1 MIGLYLHVP
10 YCSVRCSYC
19 DFYLVTARGRDLGA
33 YVDALCGEIAAV
45 GPPLLGRAADTVH
58 CGGGTPSLLPP
69 AAIGR
74 AVAAIR
80 RSFALRPDAE
90 IALEV
95 NPEDV
100 DEARIDG
107 WGSAGINRLSIGV
120 QCLDDGLLK
129 LMRRPHDARQAVAAV
144 VAARRS
150 KVRSLGVDL
159 ILGPPGQTSAGALE
173 GVARLIDLGVD
184 HVSLYLL
191 EVHERTLL
199 GREIALGRR
208 APVDD
213 DALAALFEAAA
224 DRLAAGGFEHY
235 EISNFARPGH
245 RSRHNLKYWT
255 DEEYLGF
262 GPSAHSYARGRRW
275 SNPARLDAYIAGRG
289 AGIDRVEEDP
299 SRALRATEALIAGLR
314 LAEGVDLAA
323 LRARYGAD
331 FAAPGGD
338 RIEELAGAGFLD
350 RGGDC
355 LRLTRRGRLVSNAV
369 LERLLPPGPRPAGRP
384 TA

>member
-1 MIGLYLHVP
+1 
-10 YCSVRCSYC
+10 
-19 DFYLVTARGRDLGA
+19 
-33 YVDALCGEIAAV
+33 VDALCGEIAAV

-80 RSFALRPDAE
+80 GSFALRPDAE

-129 LMRRPHDARQAVAAV
+129 LMRRPHDARRALAAV

-150 KVRSLGVDL
+150 PVRSLGVDL
-159 ILGPPGQTSAGALE
+159 ILGLPGQTSAGALE

-184 HVSLYLL
+184 HVSVYLL

-208 APVDD
+208 ALMDD

-224 DRLAAGGFEHY
+224 DRLVAGGFEHY

-262 GPSAHSYARGRRW
+262 GPSAHSYAMGGRW
-275 SNPARLDAYIAGRG
+275 SNPPRLDAYIAGRG
-289 AGIDRVEEDP
+289 AGLGRIEEEP
-299 SRALRATEALIAGLR
+299 SRAHRASEALIAGLR
-314 LAEGVDLAA
+314 LADGVDLSA
-323 LRARYGAD
+323 LRARYGTD
-331 FAAPGGD
+331 FEGPGRGI
-338 RIEELAGAGFLD
+338 IEGLAGAGFLESC
-350 RGGDC
+350 GDC
-355 LRLTRRGRLVSNAV
+355 LRLTRRGRLVSNEV
-369 LERLLPPGPRPAGRP
+369 LGQLIPPAGPSGRP
-384 TA
+384 RLS